1 MDAEGPW
8 PARKPVHPG
17 VRTKRNQHSMS
28 HSTGPALEIRNVS
41 LSFRGVKAISDLSFH
56 VERREICAL
65 IGPNGAGKSSL
76 LNILNGVYVPD
87 NGEIVFEGEHF
98 QRMEP
103 LKAARRGI
111 GRGFQNNAL
120 FSGMSVLDNV
130 IAGLSRHSRV
140 TLVEEAFRLPR
151 ARAQEDA
158 FRKRAR
164 EVLRLFELDPHADT
178 MVGTLPY
185 GVQKK
190 VELARAIVAEPSL
203 LLLDEPLAGMNA
215 SEKEEIAEII
225 GRLNRDLKLTIVLIE
240 HDIGIVLR
248 LAHHVVVLDYGRKL
262 ADGIPDTIRENPD
275 VIAAYLGSD
284 HAALAA

>member
-1 MDAEGPW
+1 MTTSD
-8 PARKPVHPG
+8 
-17 VRTKRNQHSMS
+17 
-28 HSTGPALEIRNVS
+28 PALEVRNVS
-41 LSFRGVKAISDLSFH
+41 LSFRGVKAISDLSFR
-56 VERREICAL
+56 VERHEICAL

-76 LNILNGVYVPD
+76 LNVLNGVYVPD
-87 NGEIVFEGEHF
+87 AGEIVFEGEHF
-98 QRMEP
+98 HRMEP

-130 IAGLSRHSRV
+130 IAGLSRHARV
-140 TLVEEAFRLPR
+140 TLVEEACRLPR
-151 ARAQEDA
+151 ARAQEAA
-158 FRKRAR
+158 FRTRAR
-164 EVLRLFELDPHADT
+164 EVLHLFDLEPHAGT

-190 VELARAIVAEPSL
+190 VELARAVVAQPSL

-215 SEKEEIAEII
+215 SEKEEIATVI

-262 ADGIPDTIRENPD
+262 ADGPPESIRENPD
-275 VIAAYLGSD
+275 VIAAYIGSD
-284 HAALAA
+284 HGEMAA

>member
-1 MDAEGPW
+1 MSN
-8 PARKPVHPG
+8 PVTP
-17 VRTKRNQHSMS
+17 V
-28 HSTGPALEIRNVS
+28 LEVRNVS
-41 LSFRGVKAISDLSFH
+41 LSFKGVKALSDLSFR
-56 VERREICAL
+56 VERHEICAL

-87 NGEIVFEGEHF
+87 SGEIVFEGEHF

-130 IAGLSRHSRV
+130 IAGLSRHARV
-140 TLVEEAFRLPR
+140 TLVEEALRLPR
-151 ARAQEDA
+151 ARAQEHG
-158 FRKRAR
+158 FRESAR
-164 EVLRLFELDPHADT
+164 DVLRLFDLVPQADT
-178 MVGTLPY
+178 VVGTLPY

-190 VELARAIVAEPSL
+190 VELARAVVGRPSL

-215 SEKEEIAEII
+215 HEKEDVAAII
-225 GRLNRDLKLTIVLIE
+225 GRLNRHLKLTVVVIE

-248 LAHHVVVLDYGRKL
+248 IAHHVVVLDYGRKL
-262 ADGIPDTIRENPD
+262 ADGAPDTIRDNPD
-275 VIAAYLGSD
+275 VIAAYMGSN
-284 HAALAA
+284 HAGLAA

>member
-1 MDAEGPW
+1 
-8 PARKPVHPG
+8 
-17 VRTKRNQHSMS
+17 MS
-28 HSTGPALEIRNVS
+28 DLEHPALEVRNVS
-41 LSFRGVKAISDLSFH
+41 LSFKGVKAISDLSFC
-56 VERREICAL
+56 VERHEICAL

-87 NGEIVFEGEHF
+87 SGEIVFEGEHF
-98 QRMEP
+98 HRMEP

-130 IAGLSRHSRV
+130 IAGLSRRSQV

-151 ARAQEDA
+151 ARAQEVA
-158 FRKRAR
+158 FRERAR
-164 EVLRLFELDPHADT
+164 EVLRLFDLDFHAGT
-178 MVGTLPY
+178 FVGTLPY

-190 VELARAIVAEPSL
+190 VELARAIVAKPTL

-215 SEKEEIAEII
+215 SEKEEIAAVI

-240 HDIGIVLR
+240 HDIGVVLR
-248 LAHHVVVLDYGRKL
+248 LAHHVVVLDYGRKI
-262 ADGIPDTIRENPD
+262 ADGPPETIQENPD

-284 HAALAA
+284 HAGLAA